1 MKSYFCNSPGL
12 AVRIIPSD
20 MNMVWSAPVPND
32 ANAPEKEGSVSCNLW
47 RKTLIPIVEQKDETD
62 SKHVRISDLAGLEK
76 QLHVSETCISAEIY
90 CVQWRIFLDTIH
102 LHHFASNFR
111 RIHTHHHRPG
121 YGGLLRRRRV
131 WWGSQMHGLWHEPG
145 QEMIDLCLMT
155 VLSGYRR
162 YLWKS
167 SRVVDYIIDI
177 LTNWHPLACC
187 LCSAW
192 QEPITYFEQE
202 IERYIAAHKRLLE
215 HLGLSKGWF
224 GFLLTFLE
232 HFGTRCNTSYV
243 HSKSTETS
251 Q

>member
-1 MKSYFCNSPGL
+1 MHVSWFQQLKFCQLVESFCLCKLAAYRMKSYFCNSPGL

-111 RIHTHHHRPG
+111 RIHTHTHTITDLDMEVCYDDGESGEDPKCMA
-121 YGGLLRRRRV
+121 YDMSQDRRWLICV
-131 WWGSQMHGLWHEPG
+131 WWLCFRGIVGIFESLPGL
-145 QEMIDLCLMT
+145 
-155 VLSGYRR
+155 
-162 YLWKS
+162 
-167 SRVVDYIIDI
+167 
-177 LTNWHPLACC
+177 
-187 LCSAW
+187 
-192 QEPITYFEQE
+192 
-202 IERYIAAHKRLLE
+202 
-215 HLGLSKGWF
+215 
-224 GFLLTFLE
+224 
-232 HFGTRCNTSYV
+232 
-243 HSKSTETS
+243 
-251 Q
+251 

>member
-1 MKSYFCNSPGL
+1 
-12 AVRIIPSD
+12 
-20 MNMVWSAPVPND
+20 
-32 ANAPEKEGSVSCNLW
+32 
-47 RKTLIPIVEQKDETD
+47 
-62 SKHVRISDLAGLEK
+62 
-76 QLHVSETCISAEIY
+76 
-90 CVQWRIFLDTIH
+90 
-102 LHHFASNFR
+102 
-111 RIHTHHHRPG
+111 
-121 YGGLLRRRRV
+121 
-131 WWGSQMHGLWHEPG
+131 MHGLWHEPG

-155 VLSGYRR
+155 VVSRYRR

-215 HLGLSKGWF
+215 HLGFRKGWF

-232 HFGTRCNTSYV
+232 LDATPVLSIRKAQKHLSSRWICWWISHWRVEHFQPRMSVAPGEPYRLYGEARNKTVLGSFPLRGAHHARLLLVVVCKPSTFQPNTFDIIYIRN
-243 HSKSTETS
+243 HT
-251 Q
+251 